1 MTIALFCIL
10 LAALMPI
17 VCAGLAKGRDMNVS
31 HKDGGYDNRNPRD
44 WLAKQSGFKKW
55 AQSAQENC
63 WEALPFFAASVIV
76 SHMLGVIGWLPNALA
91 IAFIVLRGV
100 YIACYVT
107 GKQRQRS
114 LVWMAAFVVN
124 VAIFLLPFFRA

>member
-10 LAALMPI
+10 LAAIMPI
-17 VCAGLAKGRDMNVS
+17 ICAGLAKGRDMTVS
-31 HKDGGYDNRNPRD
+31 HKDGGFDNRNPRD
-44 WLAKQSGFKKW
+44 WLAKQQGFKKW

-63 WEALPFFAASVIV
+63 WEALPFFAAAVIV

-91 IAFIVLRGV
+91 VTFIALRVIYVVL
-100 YIACYVT
+100 YVT

-114 LVWMAAFVVN
+114 FAWLAAFSVN
-124 VAIFLLPFFRA
+124 VAIFLLPLLRF